1 MSKQPASRACYPPI
15 VPYTCSNVRL
25 SCRHLAEAIK
35 TLDLST
41 LVPFPTFNGS
51 RFRELLDE
59 EMGYTEPTKVL

>member
-1 MSKQPASRACYPPI
+1 MNSLRSL
-15 VPYTCSNVRL
+15 CSAGQTVVEVVTL
-25 SCRHLAEAIK
+25 GAQGLLTTQTIE

-59 EMGYTEPTKVL
+59 EMGYPEPTKVS